1 MTILRVGLYERVSTE
16 EQALRGFSIDA
27 QIDNL
32 IEYCVYG
39 IEYFL
44 EKNNGDTESYIKDC
58 EMANNII
65 RFSGYGWGQQRH
77 NTYTP
82 AAIKGWSYENTAY
95 NYTIHDNIFDRA
107 AYRMLHLVAKKK
119 ESCPLMY
126 NNTYINKLGQT
137 LGQYGSNEVEEPAN
151 HSYDERAE
159 EIITNIFGDQN
170 SKVYFVD

>member
-1 MTILRVGLYERVSTE
+1 
-16 EQALRGFSIDA
+16 
-27 QIDNL
+27 
-32 IEYCVYG
+32 
-39 IEYFL
+39 
-44 EKNNGDTESYIKDC
+44 
-58 EMANNII
+58 MANNII

-82 AAIKGWSYENTAY
+82 ASIKGWGYENTAY
-95 NYTIHDNIFDRA
+95 NFTIHDNIFDRA

-151 HSYDERAE
+151 HSYDERVE
-159 EIITNIFGDQN
+159 EIITNIFGDKD
-170 SKVYFVD
+170 SKVYFMDGCNLNHTLAPRDSYYDEEMFGDCKFNDYFYNLALLIILSFLFHTQLIYQVQHI